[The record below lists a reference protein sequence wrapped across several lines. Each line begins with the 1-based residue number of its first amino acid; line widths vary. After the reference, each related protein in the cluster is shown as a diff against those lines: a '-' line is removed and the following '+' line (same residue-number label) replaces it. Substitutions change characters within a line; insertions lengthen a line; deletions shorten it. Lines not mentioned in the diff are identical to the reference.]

1 MQRWP
6 DRRIVDLLGIEIPI
20 IQAPM
25 AGADSVALAQA
36 VSSAG
41 GLGSLACAL
50 LTPDEVQEAARAL
63 RDGMA
68 KSFNLN
74 FLSHFGRSRYGG
86 NRKMEEI
93 PPSALRAL
101 GTRHRCRSV
110 DPLTD
115 AVWC

>member
-63 RDGMA
+63 RGGMA

-74 FLSHFGRSRYGG
+74 FFSHTMAAPDIAAIEKWKRSSVRTTSNGDSTSMPFRRD
-86 NRKMEEI
+86 RKE
-93 PPSALRAL
+93 R
-101 GTRHRCRSV
+101 R
-110 DPLTD
+110 
-115 AVWC
+115 

>member
-50 LTPDEVQEAARAL
+50 LTPDAVRESRSRAAR
-63 RDGMA
+63 RDGEVIQPE
-68 KSFNLN
+68 
-74 FLSHFGRSRYGG
+74 LS
-86 NRKMEEI
+86 
-93 PPSALRAL
+93 LTL
-101 GTRHRCRSV
+101 W
-110 DPLTD
+110 PLPI
-115 AVWC
+115 WRQ